1 MILTNEEI
9 ANIMRDFVQTL
20 AKGEVEKTLSFFTED
35 AVFVTPNGTFKGK
48 DELRS
53 YLSAQAK
60 SMEDRTA
67 TETGNGIMVE
77 GNKAFFEHVLGA
89 TVQGRRAEFL
99 AMCAYEFSNGKIKEV
114 RTTYDRLLIAQQAV
128 KGWLPKMLVN
138 LIVKQSE
145 KM

>member
-1 MILTNEEI
+1 MTNEEI
-9 ANIMRDFVQTL
+9 AKTMRDFVQAM
-20 AKGEVEKTLSFFTED
+20 AKGDVEKTLSFFTED
-35 AVFVTPNGTFKGK
+35 AVWVETNGTFKGK

-60 SMEDRTA
+60 SMEDKTV
-67 TETGNGIMVE
+67 TETGNGIIVE

-138 LIVKQSE
+138 FIVKQSE

>member
-1 MILTNEEI
+1 MTNEEI
-9 ANIMRDFVQTL
+9 ANIMRDFGQTM
-20 AKGEVEKTLSFFTED
+20 AKGDVEKTLSFFTED
-35 AVFVTPNGTFKGK
+35 AVWVEPNGTFKGK

-60 SMEDRTA
+60 SMEDKTV
-67 TETGNGIMVE
+67 TETGNGIIVQ
-77 GNKAFFEHVLGA
+77 GDKAFFEHVLGA

-114 RTTYDRLLIAQQAV
+114 RATYDRLLIAQQAV

-138 LIVKQSE
+138 FIVKQAE

>member
-1 MILTNEEI
+1 MAKEDI
-9 ANIMRDFVQTL
+9 AKTMRDFVQTM
-20 AKGEVEKTLSFFTED
+20 AKGDVEKTLSFFTED
-35 AVFVTPNGTFKGK
+35 AVWVEPNGTIKGK

-67 TETGNGIMVE
+67 TETGNGIIVE

-114 RTTYDRLLIAQQAV
+114 RSTYDRLLIAQQAV

-138 LIVKQSE
+138 FIVKQSE

>member
-1 MILTNEEI
+1 MTNEEI
-9 ANIMRDFVQTL
+9 TNIMRDFVQTM
-20 AKGEVEKTLSFFTED
+20 AKGDVEKTLSFFAED
-35 AVFVTPNGTFKGK
+35 AVWVEPNGTFKGK

-60 SMEDRTA
+60 SMEDKTV
-67 TETGNGIMVE
+67 TETGNGIIVE

-138 LIVKQSE
+138 FIVKQSE